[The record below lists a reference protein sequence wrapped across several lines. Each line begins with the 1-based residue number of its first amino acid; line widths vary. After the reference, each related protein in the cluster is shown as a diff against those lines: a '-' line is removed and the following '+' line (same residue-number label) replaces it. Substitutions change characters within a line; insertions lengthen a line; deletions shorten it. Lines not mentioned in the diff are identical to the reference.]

1 MTRLPRLLDRNA
13 EFVRTIHPLQASV
26 TLNITPLST
35 ASLQLAEDDMIPER
49 YFVEMFIPSGS
60 AGIYRV
66 CAPQNSYGDDVSE
79 TELEHA
85 VVEVGDYLVRDKY
98 NQMMPAG
105 QAVQTI
111 FSHYRGNFWRLGD
124 TSILGTKSI
133 AVVFDHDTV
142 LQALITLMDQLPD
155 YYMTFDFSS
164 RPWTLGF
171 ARRGTEVM
179 AEGRLSRNVQGA
191 KITYDDSELC
201 TRAYYEQESRD
212 ANGDPSSIWKSIDA
226 DTIGRYGVVEREVLT
241 GSGYTQ
247 AECEYT
253 VSEYLRK
260 HKEPKISV
268 EIDADDLSQ
277 ITGEA
282 LDSFTI
288 GKLFR
293 LALPDYDLTVE
304 HNITMLAYDDVY
316 GEQTHVVVYL
326 GQEEDSTV
334 TYIHEISNGTA
345 TGASSSGGGGGSRKN
360 VDDTFK
366 KFRTIFQK
374 QDDFIDLAAQE
385 LKDKDSILRQAGLYL
400 DRNGALVY
408 ADENEYDEYGNKTNT
423 IMGRV
428 NVKAREV
435 TTYVEDV
442 KKQLRGEIKVQSDR
456 VSIIV
461 DDATGRI
468 KAPSIIAAINDSD
481 SSILLNAD
489 RIRLTGSTTMNDI
502 FTVGGSFLHIKAGTY
517 FDTGGAL
524 TIISGGS
531 VQTSEYRINGNG
543 LTLKVADITISG
555 NLMTIKYTDGSTR
568 TFNKA
573 ATLTGAWS
581 SGTFTVTASTGATL
595 TTSLAP
601 ATGAA
606 TKSGSTISIPI
617 KATISGSGTVYDTGK
632 SADVQLG
639 NVCDSMSMTRVVAG
653 VSSQGATTYNGKLYY
668 YNNVTH
674 SYVAASDS
682 NHYWYY
688 SNTNRSGTNTV
699 YY

>member
-1 MTRLPRLLDRNA
+1 MGMTKLPRLLDRNA

-49 YFVEMFIPSGS
+49 YFVEMYIPSGS

-98 NQMMPAG
+98 NQMLPAG
-105 QAVQTI
+105 EAVRTI

-171 ARRGTEVM
+171 ARRGTEVT

-212 ANGDPSSIWKSIDA
+212 ANGDPSSIWKSVDA
-226 DTIGRYGVVEREVLT
+226 DTIGKYGVVEREVLT

-408 ADENEYDEYGNKTNT
+408 ADDNERNLYAKVKVEADKVRISAENRAKGLE
-423 IMGRV
+423 
-428 NVKAREV
+428 A
-435 TTYVEDV
+435 
-442 KKQLRGEIKVQSDR
+442 QIKVNADR
-456 VSIIV
+456 VSILV
-461 DDATGRI
+461 DDTTGRI

-489 RIRLTGSTTMNDI
+489 RIRLTGNTTMNDI

-555 NLMTIKYTDGSTR
+555 NMMTIKYTDGSTR

-573 ATLTGAWS
+573 ATLTGAWGG
-581 SGTFTVTASTGATL
+581 GTFTVTASTGAKL

-601 ATGAA
+601 APGAA

-653 VSSQGATTYNGKLYY
+653 VSSQGATTYHGRLYY
-668 YNNVTH
+668 YNSVTR

-682 NHYWYY
+682 DHYWYY

>member
-1 MTRLPRLLDRNA
+1 MTKRPRLLDRNA
-13 EFVRTIHPLQASV
+13 EFVRTIYPLQASV

-49 YFVEMFIPSGS
+49 YFVEMYIPSGS

-98 NQMMPAG
+98 NQMLPAG
-105 QAVQTI
+105 EAVRTI

-124 TSILGTKSI
+124 TSVLGTKSI

-171 ARRGTEVM
+171 ARRGTEVT

-212 ANGDPSSIWKSIDA
+212 ANGDPSSIWKSVDA
-226 DTIGRYGVVEREVLT
+226 DTIGRYGVIEREVLT

-408 ADENEYDEYGNKTNT
+408 ADDNENQLYSK
-423 IMGRV
+423 
-428 NVKAREV
+428 VK
-435 TTYVEDV
+435 VEADKV
-442 KKQLRGEIKVQSDR
+442 RISAENRAKGLEAQIKVNADR
-456 VSIIV
+456 VSILV
-461 DDATGRI
+461 DDTTGCI

-543 LTLKVADITISG
+543 LTLNVADITISG

-581 SGTFTVTASTGATL
+581 GGVFTVTASTGAKL